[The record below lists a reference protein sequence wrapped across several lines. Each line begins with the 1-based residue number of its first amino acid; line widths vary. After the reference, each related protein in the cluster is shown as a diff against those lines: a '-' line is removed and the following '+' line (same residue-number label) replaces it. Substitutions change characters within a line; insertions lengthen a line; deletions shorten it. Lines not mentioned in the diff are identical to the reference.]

1 MYRERVSRVPDAV
14 LWWSTAPG
22 TATAGRRVLPDG
34 CMDVIWAD
42 GALLVAGPDTA
53 AHVVTDRPGARYV
66 GLRFGPGTGP
76 AVFGVPARELRD
88 LRVPLDDL
96 WPDAEARRLTERA
109 GEAADAGP
117 ALGPALAPA
126 LAPVLGAVLEEE
138 AARRLGAT
146 RRPVDTPLVGC
157 VVEGV
162 RAGRPVARIAADTG
176 IGERRLHRRCL
187 DAFGYGPRTLGRI
200 LRMNRAVDLARGGT
214 PPATVA
220 AVAGYADQAHLS
232 REVRSLTGVTL
243 GALIR

>member
-1 MYRERVSRVPDAV
+1 MPGMYRERASRVPDAV
-14 LWWSTAPG
+14 LWWSTSPG
-22 TATAGRRVLPDG
+22 SAAGERRVLPDG

-76 AVFGVPARELRD
+76 MVFGVPAHELRD
-88 LRVPLDDL
+88 QRVPLADL
-96 WPDAEARRLTERA
+96 WPGAEARRLAERA
-109 GEAADAGP
+109 GEAADV
-117 ALGPALAPA
+117 LAR
-126 LAPVLGAVLEEE
+126 LGAVLEEE
-138 AARRLGAT
+138 AARRLGTAP
-146 RRPVDTPLVGC
+146 RRVDAALVGA

-162 RAGRPVARIAADTG
+162 RAGLPVARIAADAG
-176 IGERRLHRRCL
+176 VGERRLHRRCL

-214 PPATVA
+214 PPAVVA
-220 AVAGYADQAHLS
+220 AVTGYADQAHLS

>member
-1 MYRERVSRVPDAV
+1 MYRERASRVPDAV
-14 LWWSTAPG
+14 LWWSTSPG
-22 TATAGRRVLPDG
+22 STAAERRVLPDG

-76 AVFGVPARELRD
+76 VVFGVPAHELRD
-88 LRVPLDDL
+88 QRVPLTEL
-96 WPDAEARRLTERA
+96 WPGAEARRLTERA
-109 GEAADAGP
+109 GETADVVAG
-117 ALGPALAPA
+117 
-126 LAPVLGAVLEEE
+126 LGAVLEEA
-138 AARRLGAT
+138 AARRLGAAS
-146 RRPVDTPLVGC
+146 RRVDAALVGA

-162 RAGRPVARIAADTG
+162 RAGLPVARIAADAG
-176 IGERRLHRRCL
+176 VGERRLHRRCL

-200 LRMNRAVDLARGGT
+200 LRMNRALDLARGGT

-220 AVAGYADQAHLS
+220 AVTGYADQAHLS

-243 GALIR
+243 GTLIR

>member
-1 MYRERVSRVPDAV
+1 MYRERASRVPDAV
-14 LWWSTAPG
+14 LWWSTSPG
-22 TATAGRRVLPDG
+22 STAAERRVLPDG

-76 AVFGVPARELRD
+76 VVFGVPAHELRD
-88 LRVPLDDL
+88 QRVPLTEL
-96 WPDAEARRLTERA
+96 WPGAEARRLTERA
-109 GEAADAGP
+109 GETADVTAR
-117 ALGPALAPA
+117 
-126 LAPVLGAVLEEE
+126 LGAVLEEA
-138 AARRLGAT
+138 AARRLGAAS
-146 RRPVDTPLVGC
+146 RRVDAALVGA

-162 RAGRPVARIAADTG
+162 RAGLPVARIAADAG
-176 IGERRLHRRCL
+176 VGERRLHRRCL

-200 LRMNRAVDLARGGT
+200 LRMNRALDLARGGT

-220 AVAGYADQAHLS
+220 AVTGYADQAHLS

-243 GALIR
+243 GTLIR

>member
-1 MYRERVSRVPDAV
+1 MVEHLPRLRSAE
-14 LWWSTAPG
+14 
-22 TATAGRRVLPDG
+22 RRVLPDG

-42 GALLVAGPDTA
+42 GVLLVAGPDTA

-76 AVFGVPARELRD
+76 VVFGVPAHELRD
-88 LRVPLDDL
+88 RRVPLADL
-96 WPDAEARRLTERA
+96 WQGAEARRLTERA
-109 GEAADAGP
+109 GEAADSGP
-117 ALGPALAPA
+117 C
-126 LAPVLGAVLEEE
+126 LGAVLEEE
-138 AARRLGAT
+138 AARRLGAAP
-146 RRPVDTPLVGC
+146 RPVDAALVGA

-162 RAGRPVARIAADTG
+162 RAGLPVARIAAGAG

-187 DAFGYGPRTLGRI
+187 EAFGYGPRTLGRI

-214 PPATVA
+214 PFATVA

-243 GALIR
+243 GVLIG

>member
-14 LWWSTAPG
+14 LWWSTSSGASPG
-22 TATAGRRVLPDG
+22 TGAAERRVLPDG

-53 AHVVTDRPGARYV
+53 AHVVTDRPGALYV

-76 AVFGVPARELRD
+76 LVFGVPAHELRD
-88 LRVPLDDL
+88 RRVPLAEL
-96 WPDAEARRLTERA
+96 WPGAEARRLTERA

-117 ALGPALAPA
+117 W
-126 LAPVLGAVLEEE
+126 LGAVLEEE
-138 AARRLGAT
+138 AARRLGRAP
-146 RRPVDTPLVGC
+146 RRVDAALVGA
-157 VVEGV
+157 VVTGV
-162 RAGRPVARIAADTG
+162 RAGLPVARIAADTG
-176 IGERRLHRRCL
+176 VGERRLHRRCL

>member
-22 TATAGRRVLPDG
+22 SATAERRVLPDG
-34 CMDVIWAD
+34 CMDVIWVD

-76 AVFGVPARELRD
+76 VVFGVPAHELRD
-88 LRVPLDDL
+88 RRVPLADL
-96 WPDAEARRLTERA
+96 WPAAEARRLTERA
-109 GEAADAGP
+109 GETAGAGP
-117 ALGPALAPA
+117 R
-126 LAPVLGAVLEEE
+126 LGAVLEEE
-138 AARRLGAT
+138 AARRLGTAP
-146 RRPVDTPLVGC
+146 RPVDTALVGA
-157 VVEGV
+157 VVRGV
-162 RAGRPVARIAADTG
+162 RAGLPVARIAAEAG
-176 IGERRLHRRCL
+176 IGERRLHRWCL

-243 GALIR
+243 GALTR

>member
-14 LWWSTAPG
+14 LWWSTSPG
-22 TATAGRRVLPDG
+22 TAAAGRRVLPDG

-96 WPDAEARRLTERA
+96 WPGAEARRLTERA

-117 ALGPALAPA
+117 ALGPALG
-126 LAPVLGAVLEEE
+126 PVLGAVLEEE

-146 RRPVDTPLVGC
+146 RRPVDTALVGC

-243 GALIR
+243 GVLIR

>member
-14 LWWSTAPG
+14 LWWSTSPSTFPG
-22 TATAGRRVLPDG
+22 TAAAERRVLPDG

-76 AVFGVPARELRD
+76 VVFGVPAHELRD
-88 LRVPLDDL
+88 RRVPLAEL
-96 WPDAEARRLTERA
+96 WPGAEARRLTERA
-109 GEAADAGP
+109 GEAADA
-117 ALGPALAPA
+117 APR
-126 LAPVLGAVLEEE
+126 LGAVLEEE
-138 AARRLGAT
+138 AARRLGRAP
-146 RRPVDTPLVGC
+146 RRVDAALVGA
-157 VVEGV
+157 VVTGV
-162 RAGRPVARIAADTG
+162 RAGLPVARIAADAG
-176 IGERRLHRRCL
+176 VGERRLHRRCL

-214 PPATVA
+214 PPAAVA

>member
-14 LWWSTAPG
+14 LWWSTSPG
-22 TATAGRRVLPDG
+22 TAAAERRVLPDG

-76 AVFGVPARELRD
+76 LVFGVPAHELRD
-88 LRVPLDDL
+88 RRVPLADL
-96 WPDAEARRLTERA
+96 WPGAEARRLTERT

-117 ALGPALAPA
+117 W
-126 LAPVLGAVLEEE
+126 LGAVLEEE
-138 AARRLGAT
+138 AARRLGRAH
-146 RRPVDTPLVGC
+146 RRVDAALVGA
-157 VVEGV
+157 VVTGV
-162 RAGRPVARIAADTG
+162 RAGLPVARIAADAG
-176 IGERRLHRRCL
+176 VGERRLHRRCL

>member
-1 MYRERVSRVPDAV
+1 MYGERVSRVPDAV

-22 TATAGRRVLPDG
+22 SATPGRRVLPDG

-76 AVFGVPARELRD
+76 AIFGVPARELRD

-96 WPDAEARRLTERA
+96 WPGAEVRRLTERA
-109 GEAADAGP
+109 GEAADARP
-117 ALGPALAPA
+117 VLGPA
-126 LAPVLGAVLEEE
+126 LGAVLEEE

-146 RRPVDTPLVGC
+146 HRPVDTALVGC

-232 REVRSLTGVTL
+232 REVRSLTGVPL

>member
-14 LWWSTAPG
+14 LWWSTSSGASPG
-22 TATAGRRVLPDG
+22 TGAAERRVLPDG

-76 AVFGVPARELRD
+76 VVFGVPAHELRD
-88 LRVPLDDL
+88 RRVPLADL
-96 WPDAEARRLTERA
+96 WPGAEARRLTERA

-117 ALGPALAPA
+117 R
-126 LAPVLGAVLEEE
+126 LGAVLEEE
-138 AARRLGAT
+138 AARRLGRAP
-146 RRPVDTPLVGC
+146 RRVDAALVGA
-157 VVEGV
+157 VVTGV
-162 RAGRPVARIAADTG
+162 RAGLPVARIAADTG
-176 IGERRLHRRCL
+176 VGERRLHRRCL

>member
-1 MYRERVSRVPDAV
+1 MYRERASRVPDAV
-14 LWWSTAPG
+14 LWWSTSPG
-22 TATAGRRVLPDG
+22 SAVGERRVLPDG

-76 AVFGVPARELRD
+76 MIFGVPAHELRD
-88 LRVPLDDL
+88 QRVPLADL
-96 WPDAEARRLTERA
+96 WPGAEARRLTERA
-109 GEAADAGP
+109 GEAAEVADAAGR
-117 ALGPALAPA
+117 
-126 LAPVLGAVLEEE
+126 LGAVLEEE
-138 AARRLGAT
+138 AARRLGTAP
-146 RRPVDTPLVGC
+146 RRVDAALVGA

-162 RAGRPVARIAADTG
+162 RAGLPVARIAADTG
-176 IGERRLHRRCL
+176 VGERRLHRRCL

-200 LRMNRAVDLARGGT
+200 LRMNRAVDLAREGT

-220 AVAGYADQAHLS
+220 AVTGYADQAHLS